1 MTITTYTIK
10 SCGGDRAQNLKE
22 IGEWIQELFPVD
34 EAREAS
40 QSGERRLWSLR
51 GKAEQLFI
59 IANELKALGL
69 YDHIDP
75 EEFTAVEGE
84 TISITPEP
92 DQY

>member
-40 QSGERRLWSLR
+40 QSGE
-51 GKAEQLFI
+51 
-59 IANELKALGL
+59 
-69 YDHIDP
+69 P
-75 EEFTAVEGE
+75 
-84 TISITPEP
+84 
-92 DQY
+92 